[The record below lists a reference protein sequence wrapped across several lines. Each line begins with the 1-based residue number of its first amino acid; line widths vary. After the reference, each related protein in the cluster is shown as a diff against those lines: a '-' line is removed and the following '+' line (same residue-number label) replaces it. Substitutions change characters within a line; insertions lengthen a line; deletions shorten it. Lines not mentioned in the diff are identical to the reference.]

1 MTDEIKKATQ
11 DLQDAVDE
19 VLAKFEEV
27 AHLKS
32 SPELALVKTHLKA
45 AQERIKQEL
54 VKYVDR
60 PADLVP
66 EPSTQDPATNGQLG
80 VPNAPGTPPEPTSEP
95 TEGSTQSD
103 EKTSTE
109 QEASSTDTQTGAPAQ
124 TTETAQPASAPEAG
138 TQVSTPANQTGTPVV
153 QPEPTG
159 TDTTLNGQVASNTPS
174 GQSPVPSANETAAS

>member
-1 MTDEIKKATQ
+1 MTDEFKQATQ

-19 VLAKFEEV
+19 VLAKFDEV
-27 AHLKS
+27 PHLKS

-54 VKYVDR
+54 VKYVTP
-60 PADLVP
+60 PADIVP
-66 EPSTQDPATNGQLG
+66 EPTTQDPATNGQLG
-80 VPNAPGTPPEPTSEP
+80 IPDAPGVVPEPTSEP

-109 QEASSTDTQTGAPAQ
+109 QETPSTDTETSAPAQ
-124 TTETAQPASAPEAG
+124 TPEAAQPTSAPEAG
-138 TQVSTPANQTGTPVV
+138 AQVSTPANQTGTPVV

-174 GQSPVPSANETAAS
+174 GQPVPSTNETATA